1 MVQEADPVDED
12 ETEVSAGPDMLQVLP
27 GVRGS
32 VDDHGEAVVDHREGQ
47 YEGIDGSIL
56 ENKQSYQ
63 TQR

>member
-56 ENKQSYQ
+56 
-63 TQR
+63 